1 MRYRTVIM
9 ALGFVLLLLVMAVSG
24 GMLIPI
30 SEKGQEHSQAPEH
43 SPVIDEHFNLDR
55 IDFIHYAKP
64 TGPSKPPKTTTCYKL
79 MGVKWTKLPVVYSI
93 NPQTQEPLSEDF
105 VISAISTGAE
115 TWDDKTSK
123 ELFSTSGDPDYSV
136 VFGKLDGKNA
146 IAFAQYSESNVIA
159 ITSVWYYRTKG
170 QIVESDMLFNE
181 YWVWGAAESEGTQMD
196 IQNIATHEF
205 GHVVGLADLDTDS
218 CKEVT
223 MFGYS
228 GNEEVKK
235 RTLEMP
241 DITGLQ
247 KIYGV

>member
-1 MRYRTVIM
+1 M
-9 ALGFVLLLLVMAVSG
+9 ALGIVLLLLVMAVSG
-24 GMLIPI
+24 GMIIPL
-30 SEKGQEHSQAPEH
+30 SDKGQENSQAPDN
-43 SPVIDEHFNLDR
+43 SPVIDEDFNLER

-64 TGPSKPPKTTTCYKL
+64 AGPVKPPKTATCYKL
-79 MGVKWTKLPVVYSI
+79 MGMKWTTLPVVYSI
-93 NPQTQEPLSEDF
+93 NPETQEPLTKDF
-105 VISAISTGAE
+105 IISAISKAAE

-123 ELFSTSGDPDYSV
+123 ELFSNSGDPDYSA

-146 IAFAQYSESNVIA
+146 IAFSPYSESNVIA
-159 ITSVWYYRTKG
+159 ITSVWYYRTTG
-170 QIVESDMLFNE
+170 QIVEADMLFNE
-181 YWVWGAAESEGTQMD
+181 YWIWGAAESEGTQMD
-196 IQNIATHEF
+196 VQNIATHEF
-205 GHVVGLADLDTDS
+205 GHVVGLADLYTDS